1 MRCLGRGSSMADYYS
16 VIARAVSRLP
26 SKTDEA
32 KHGIYERARTAL
44 REALR
49 NNDPPFSETELA
61 NEEAAL
67 DAAIHL
73 VEVGG
78 EIRQGAG
85 DEACFAPETE
95 VSLAEPTLNP
105 ALGFNASQ
113 PPN

>member
-1 MRCLGRGSSMADYYS
+1 MADYYS

-61 NEEAAL
+61 NEQAAL
-67 DAAIHL
+67 DAAIYL
-73 VEVGG
+73 VEVVGDIRRDAG
-78 EIRQGAG
+78 E
-85 DEACFAPETE
+85 ETCSTPETE
-95 VSLAEPTLNP
+95 VSLAQPGSNP
-105 ALGFNASQ
+105 ALGLNASQ